1 MNEGS
6 LKTDHALEVA
16 ASAAVASTTAS
27 NSATFIVTWPGTSRS
42 RVFGDEPTLRGA
54 IAVAVAA
61 GSDRRWVGFDHGI
74 HRVSVIDLPAVVR
87 EVAERQTSWQVQ
99 IGVVRSGNTAA
110 AVILWFGTHDDDATT
125 DSQRELLR
133 LLASAADAS

>member
-6 LKTDHALEVA
+6 VKTDHPLERA
-16 ASAAVASTTAS
+16 ASAAVHDASAS
-27 NSATFIVTWPGTSRS
+27 AATFIVTRPGTSRS

-99 IGVVRSGNTAA
+99 IGVVRSGNTAS
-110 AVILWFGTHDDDATT
+110 AVVLWFGTHTDDSTVA
-125 DSQRELLR
+125 SQHQLLR
-133 LLASAADAS
+133 LLAEAADAS